1 MLKRADVATYTITME
16 VANGVPKDGNNVFG
30 LDRGGVGFSTSGG
43 FVDPIK
49 AQLDAFA
56 DPSIAIPA
64 GVISRTSGAAA
75 RMVDR
80 PIGQISQTTP
90 STIASARR

>member
-1 MLKRADVATYTITME
+1 VRGAILTSMLKRADVATYTITME
-16 VANGVPKDGNNVFG
+16 VAMEVPKDGNNVFG

-56 DPSIAIPA
+56 
-64 GVISRTSGAAA
+64 A
-75 RMVDR
+75 R
-80 PIGQISQTTP
+80 
-90 STIASARR
+90 IASGEILVPTRP